1 MLSDQEALEG
11 GNAQKEAI
19 TALGL
24 QYSLLT
30 QYTELHRRRPRR
42 AQSEPDAVDDGRSS
56 RRRCRTASA
65 NLAIGA
71 EVPSTPEA
79 EAGWPWRSR
88 WRSSRSRS
96 RPCVVAAAEGR
107 DDGIALCRR
116 RPHLGACLGF
126 GAAAAARSGRLPRVE
141 GRDRR
146 AACAWR
152 RSLPSLL
159 CVAAFALAPLATL
172 ALGGGRLGDGSDDPL
187 GLAALAVLAVAIARL
202 APRLRAEPVPGWLAV
217 AVLLT
222 SLATVAGLVAPPL
235 LAAVLA
241 ALAFAAAL
249 AAFVPAGTPVL
260 PLAGLAT
267 LALPVV
273 SSLQFYAGYPLRLV
287 TAEASR
293 WLLGLAGFDASREG
307 SAMLVDGRLVIV
319 DAPCSGVQMVWMAW
333 FCACAVACWRGLPDR
348 AFAKRLAFVG
358 AIVLAG
364 NIVRNALLVGL
375 EARGTASPWQHE
387 AIGMVVL
394 GIVCAAVAALVASA
408 PRPAPRRAIVFR
420 PQSVALQG
428 PLLAALALLLTVC
441 ALTPLAWP
449 RDASATAP
457 ATSPTEWPREWN
469 GRALRPLALGGV
481 EARFAAQL
489 PRPDRASDR

>member
-1 MLSDQEALEG
+1 MESRFAVVGRTSVRIWDSAPP
-11 GNAQKEAI
+11 
-19 TALGL
+19 
-24 QYSLLT
+24 
-30 QYTELHRRRPRR
+30 PRR
-42 AQSEPDAVDDGRSS
+42 GPDAFP
-56 RRRCRTASA
+56 ASK
-65 NLAIGA
+65 
-71 EVPSTPEA
+71 
-79 EAGWPWRSR
+79 
-88 WRSSRSRS
+88 
-96 RPCVVAAAEGR
+96 VAADVTPAE
-107 DDGIALCRR
+107 
-116 RPHLGACLGF
+116 
-126 GAAAAARSGRLPRVE
+126 
-141 GRDRR
+141 
-146 AACAWR
+146 WR
-152 RSLPSLL
+152 RSLRPLL
-159 CVAAFALAPLATL
+159 CLAAFALALWPHWRWA
-172 ALGGGRLGDGSDDPL
+172 AARLGDGSDDPL

-202 APRLRAEPVPGWLAV
+202 APRLRADPVPGWLAV

-222 SLATVAGLVAPPL
+222 SLATVLGLIAPAL

-293 WLLGLAGFDASREG
+293 WLLDLAGFDASREG

-348 AFAKRLAFVG
+348 VFARRLAFVG

-375 EARGTASPWQHE
+375 EARGAASPWQHE

-408 PRPAPRRAIVFR
+408 RRPAPRRAIVFR
-420 PQSVALQG
+420 PQSVVLQG
-428 PLLAALALLLTVC
+428 PLLAALALLLAVC

-449 RDASATAP
+449 RDASAAAP

-469 GRALRPLALGGV
+469 GRPLRPLALGSV
-481 EARFAAQL
+481 EARFAAQFPGRIERL
-489 PRPDRASDR
+489 TDEESVLVWREVRSPTRMLHPATDCYRGLGYRIVDARLERDPQARLWRCFVAERDGRRVRVCERIEDARGLAFTDASSWFWAAQLGRSIGPWQAITVATPLGSRT